1 MWPRMRF
8 IPASRD
14 NVSYIR
20 MMKERQG
27 ITVKQDCVIVLA
39 PDSFKESMTAK
50 EVCEAMERGIK
61 KGNPKATCIHVPMAD
76 GGEGTMQSLVDATGG
91 TVHTV
96 MVTGPLGD
104 QVEAA
109 YGISGDGGTGVL
121 EMASAS
127 GIHLVPPVQ
136 RNPLVTTTYGTG
148 ELIRACLD
156 HGVSRLLIGI
166 GGSATNDGGA
176 GVVQALGGRL
186 LDAEGKELAVGGGD
200 LGRLA
205 SFDLSGLD
213 FRLQHVEVEVA
224 CDVTNPLCGKT
235 GASHVFGPQKGA
247 TPEMVEQLDRNL
259 RNYAGVIKQQLGKDI
274 TDYPGAGAAGGLGGG
289 LMVFL
294 NGTLKKGIELVIDYT
309 GLEEKV
315 RMADMVWT
323 GEGGMDY
330 QTQYG
335 KTPLGVAMVGKKH
348 GKPVIALAGRI
359 GDGIEVLHDQGIDA
373 IFGIVPGAVTLAE
386 ALDNGQLNVERTSEN
401 IVRLMIS
408 LYK

>member
-1 MWPRMRF
+1 M
-8 IPASRD
+8 
-14 NVSYIR
+14 
-20 MMKERQG
+20 
-27 ITVKQDCVIVLA
+27 KQDYVIVLA

-61 KGNPKATCIHVPMAD
+61 KGNPNVTCIHVPMAD

-96 MVTGPLGD
+96 TVTGPLGD
-104 QVEAA
+104 QVGAS
-109 YGISGDGGTGVL
+109 YGISGDGSTGVL

-127 GIHLVPPVQ
+127 GIHLVPIAQ

-148 ELIRACLD
+148 ELIKACLD

-176 GVVQALGGRL
+176 GVVQALGGKL
-186 LDAEGKELAVGGGD
+186 LDAEGKELAFGGGE

-205 SFDLSGLD
+205 RLDLSGFD
-213 FRLQHVEVEVA
+213 PRLQDVEVEVA
-224 CDVTNPLCGKT
+224 CDVTNPLCGET

-247 TPEMVEQLDRNL
+247 TPEMIEQLDRNL
-259 RNYAGVIKQQLGKDI
+259 RNYAGVMKQQLGKDI
-274 TDYPGAGAAGGLGGG
+274 IDYPGAGAAGGLGGG

-294 NGTLKKGIELVIDYT
+294 NGTLKKGIDMVVDYT

-315 RMADMVWT
+315 RQADMVWT
-323 GEGGMDY
+323 GEGGMDF

-335 KTPLGVAMVGKKH
+335 KTPLGVARVAKKH
-348 GKPVIALAGRI
+348 GKPVVALAGRV
-359 GDGIEVLHDQGIDA
+359 GDGIDVLYDQGMDA
-373 IFGIVPGAVTLAE
+373 IFGIMPGAATLSE
-386 ALDNGQLNVERTSEN
+386 ALANGVQNVERTSEN
-401 IVRLMIS
+401 IVRLMAS
-408 LYK
+408 LNK

>member
-1 MWPRMRF
+1 M
-8 IPASRD
+8 
-14 NVSYIR
+14 
-20 MMKERQG
+20 
-27 ITVKQDCVIVLA
+27 KQDYVIVLA

-61 KGNPKATCIHVPMAD
+61 KGNPNVTCIHVPMAD

-96 MVTGPLGD
+96 TVTGPLGD
-104 QVEAA
+104 QVEAS
-109 YGISGDGGTGVL
+109 YGISGDGSTGVL

-127 GIHLVPPVQ
+127 GIHLVPIAQ

-148 ELIRACLD
+148 ELIKACLD

-176 GVVQALGGRL
+176 GVVQALGGKL
-186 LDAEGKELAVGGGD
+186 LDAEGKELAFGGGE

-205 SFDLSGLD
+205 RLDLSSFDP
-213 FRLQHVEVEVA
+213 RLQDVEVEVA
-224 CDVTNPLCGKT
+224 CDVTNPLCGET

-247 TPEMVEQLDRNL
+247 TPEMIEQLDRNL
-259 RNYAGVIKQQLGKDI
+259 RNYAGVMKQQLGKDI
-274 TDYPGAGAAGGLGGG
+274 IDYPGAGAAGGLGGG

-294 NGTLKKGIELVIDYT
+294 NGTLKKGIDMVVDYT

-315 RMADMVWT
+315 RQADMVWT
-323 GEGGMDY
+323 GEGGMDF

-335 KTPLGVAMVGKKH
+335 KTPLGVARVAKKH
-348 GKPVIALAGRI
+348 GKPVVALAGRV
-359 GDGIEVLHDQGIDA
+359 GDGIDVLYDQGMDA
-373 IFGIVPGAVTLAE
+373 IFGIMPGAATLSE
-386 ALDNGQLNVERTSEN
+386 ALENGVQNVERTSEN
-401 IVRLMIS
+401 IVRLMAS
-408 LYK
+408 LNK